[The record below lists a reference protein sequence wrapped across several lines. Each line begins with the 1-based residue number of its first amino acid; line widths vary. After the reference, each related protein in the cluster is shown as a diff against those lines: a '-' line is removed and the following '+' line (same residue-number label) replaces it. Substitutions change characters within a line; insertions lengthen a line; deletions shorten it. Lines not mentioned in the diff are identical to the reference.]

1 MIHKMNLQDS
11 PFQMIKKKKMIKP
24 EGIIKFNNNHT
35 EEILKAK
42 VI

>member
-11 PFQMIKKKKMIKP
+11 PFQMIKKEMIKP